1 MNLSICVVYKRLSGL
16 EETTHVGCI
25 YPLIMRIL
33 LALFLT
39 AASFALALPSTP
51 DYVINATNSTL
62 EYRVTFSHNC
72 PATAEVY
79 PHFTVTNGSACA
91 TQDISNQPSLQGEVR
106 DYVLKYGAEGQSTWT
121 FWIDNQVNSTGP
133 RVRSLVEATCELRTS
148 KCYVDISNVD
158 GVSNG
163 FKVLMDAKTCS
174 TIGPTSKVSP
184 TCAPLVCSIP
194 PDWQC
199 PIENRFDQDLG
210 KAYPPTYL
218 DAAQSCVSN
227 CTLYGSDEACCM
239 NSKSTS
245 CTNQNPALQD
255 MCQDAY
261 SYANDDQRASYVY
274 QLSLDGDTAI
284 HITAC
289 P

>member
-1 MNLSICVVYKRLSGL
+1 MYL
-16 EETTHVGCI
+16 
-25 YPLIMRIL
+25 LIMRTH

-39 AASFALALPSTP
+39 AASFTLAFPSTT
-51 DYVINATNSTL
+51 DYSTNATGSTSG
-62 EYRVTFSHNC
+62 YHVTFSHNC
-72 PATAEVY
+72 PATVDVY
-79 PHFTVTNGSACA
+79 PHLTVTNGSACA
-91 TQDISNQPSLQGEVR
+91 TQDVFNQPSLQGEVR
-106 DYVLKYGAEGQSTWT
+106 DYVLKYGPEGQSTWT

-133 RVRSLVEATCELRTS
+133 RVRSLVEATCELDVGR
-148 KCYVDISNVD
+148 CYVDISNVD

-163 FKVLMDAKTCS
+163 FEVLMDAKTCS
-174 TIGPTSKVSP
+174 TIGPASKVSP

-199 PIENRFDQDLG
+199 PIANRFDEDLV

-218 DAAQSCVSN
+218 DASQSCVSN

-239 NSKSTS
+239 NAMSST
-245 CTNQNPALQD
+245 CTNQNPALRD

-284 HITAC
+284 RITAC